1 MVSPGTTAMARGNIS
16 KLSANMGLVA
26 IIVARFS
33 RYLNSPYRQ
42 GTGASGSRKLTGD
55 YGENVAADWL
65 RARSVKVLARNFKGR
80 RGGEVDIVAREGR
93 QLLFIEVKTRR
104 NDARIRGLSA
114 VNRKKRTLI
123 ERGAN
128 EWLRRLGTRDLPWRF
143 DVIEVEVAE
152 GEKPKV
158 TRIDNV
164 FGNDSPPRKR

>member
-1 MVSPGTTAMARGNIS
+1 MVRGSIS
-16 KLSANMGLVA
+16 KHSESMDLVA
-26 IIVARFS
+26 IIVGRFS

-42 GTGASGSRKLTGD
+42 GTGTSGARKWTGD

-65 RARSVKVLARNFKGR
+65 RSRNAKVLARNFKGR

-104 NDARIRGLSA
+104 KDAKIRGLSA

-123 ERGAN
+123 TRGAN
-128 EWLRRLGTRDLPWRF
+128 EWLRRLGSRSLPWRF

-158 TRIDNV
+158 TRIENV